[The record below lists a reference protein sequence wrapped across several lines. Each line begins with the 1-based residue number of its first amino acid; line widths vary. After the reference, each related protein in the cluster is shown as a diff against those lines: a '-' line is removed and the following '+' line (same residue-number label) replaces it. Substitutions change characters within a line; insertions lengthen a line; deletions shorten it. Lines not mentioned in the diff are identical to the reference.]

1 MRPSPFT
8 EMDRLFDRFPLP
20 ARMRHTLAVGHDEF
34 GIDGNVTV
42 ETTDDGYVVV
52 ADLPGFDAD
61 ELELTGVEGGL
72 RIEGRHEADERR
84 GGATRARSR
93 RVHEFVGLS
102 RPVLAEDATASYR
115 NGVLEVTLPFE
126 DPDAREGRRI
136 DVG

>member
-1 MRPSPFT
+1 MRTSPFT
-8 EMDRLFDRFPLP
+8 EMDRRFDRFPLP
-20 ARMRHTLAVGHDEF
+20 ARMGHTLADGTDEF

-61 ELELTGVEGGL
+61 ELELRAGEGGL

-84 GGATRARSR
+84 GGTTRARSR
-93 RVHEFVGLS
+93 RVHEFVGLP
-102 RPVLAEDATASYR
+102 RPVLADEATASYR

-136 DVG
+136 DVE